1 MPQQAEPPASFT
13 TVKYVHMQK
22 TERFDIIHCAA
33 LKANPLSGSLQ
44 GAQQQ
49 VVLRVWFV
57 QGFTSN
63 APLVQQKNRSLWKVN
78 LEKWKPF

>member
-13 TVKYVHMQK
+13 TVKYAHMQK

-33 LKANPLSGSLQ
+33 LKANPFGGSLQ

-63 APLVQQKNRSLWKVN
+63 ALLVQQKNRSLGKVK